1 MRIVHTDPAA
11 TLSSISEFVASL
23 SGVPD
28 VVARKYRNLADPVR
42 GPRLRRL
49 LEYELALSS
58 FDVGDRI
65 VLDAGCG
72 AGTFSLLFA
81 LAGAARVVALDLFP
95 ANIDTLSRVAAEF
108 ELPIE
113 ARLGDVAR
121 SGLPA
126 HSIDLAYCVEAISH
140 FNPWEAALDEFVRL
154 LAPRG
159 TVFVGD
165 GNNGANPTVRRRIL
179 DFWQQ
184 TERGPFTTERTYTG
198 RYLPYVF
205 RRWMLIRSHFPQASD
220 EQVYQLGL
228 HTSHLGGQ
236 PLLDACR
243 RYLEGGELP
252 GPAYTRGQSIVR
264 PEDEQH
270 NEEPVHPQ
278 AIVRRLRSHGFEAR
292 AYAHLGLNRHPLL
305 EHANRAVM
313 ALGPL
318 PLMLSERYIVVGH
331 AR

>member
-1 MRIVHTDPAA
+1 MSTVHSGPAVS
-11 TLSSISEFVASL
+11 LQSIDEFVASL
-23 SGVPD
+23 PGVPD
-28 VVARKYRNLADPVR
+28 VVARKYHNLADPVR

-49 LEYELALSS
+49 LEYELALAS
-58 FDVGDRI
+58 FDVEGRV

-72 AGTFSLLFA
+72 AGTFTLLFA

-95 ANIDTLSRVAAEF
+95 ANVETLARVAAEF
-108 ELPIE
+108 GLPID
-113 ARLGDVAR
+113 ARHADVAC
-121 SGLPA
+121 SGLDA
-126 HSIDLAYCVEAISH
+126 HSVDLAYCVEAISH
-140 FNPWEAALDEFVRL
+140 FNPWEAALDEFVRV

-198 RYLPYVF
+198 HYLPYVF

-220 EQVYQLGL
+220 EQVFQLGL

-243 RYLEGGELP
+243 LYLEGGELP
-252 GPAYTRGQSIVR
+252 GPAYARGQSIVR

-270 NEEPVHPQ
+270 NEEPVHPRD
-278 AIVRRLRSHGFEAR
+278 IVRRLRAQGLEAH

-305 EHANRAVM
+305 KHANRAVV
-313 ALGPL
+313 ALGSL